1 MNRIVK
7 RGLAGLAAA
16 VLLAG
21 AGACSTIAEPDN
33 MVLMY
38 TGGSVDGSHFKRC
51 IDPSKRGPGVVNDSN
66 FFLPTGERRWAIRP
80 DDEGDTK
87 VPIEAGSKPDAKGNQ
102 GPKVNVYATTRFF
115 LNTNCD
121 GGKDS
126 TVVKWWET
134 LGRRYGADVN
144 PKESSDEQA
153 HDDGFVKML
162 YASIIPIIERA
173 VRDSTPAF
181 TADQIDSNLNS
192 AYDTLEKAIEQRL
205 ATEIQKS
212 GDFFCG
218 PGYDRAVKASCP
230 ALDVDVTDGAYADA
244 GVATARAA
252 VFAAQQRAQAAAI
265 DTQSKLDTANA
276 LKGAG
281 ASGVEVQRLQNQ
293 LAIAQE
299 STKQA
304 QACADNP
311 NCTVIVGAG
320 AGVNVAAG
328 G

>member
-7 RGLAGLAAA
+7 RGLAGVAAA

-33 MVLMY
+33 MVLQY
-38 TGGSVDGSHFKRC
+38 TGGSSDGSHFKRC
-51 IDPSKRGPGVVNDSN
+51 IAPSTKGPGVVNDSN
-66 FFLPTGERRWAIRP
+66 FFLPTGERRWAIRA

-87 VPIEAGSKPDAKGNQ
+87 IPIEAGSKPDKDGNQ
-102 GPKVNVYATTRFF
+102 GPKVYVYATTNFF

-121 GGKDS
+121 GGASS
-126 TVVKWWET
+126 TAVKWWET
-134 LGRRYGADVN
+134 LGRRYGADIN
-144 PKESSDEQA
+144 PDEDADAQA

-181 TADQIDSNLNS
+181 TADQIDSNLDG

-205 ATEIQKS
+205 ATEIAKS
-212 GDFFCG
+212 GNFFCG

-230 ALDVDVTDGAYADA
+230 PLDVDVTDGSYADA
-244 GVATARAA
+244 SVATARAS

-265 DTQSKLDTANA
+265 DTASKLATATA

-293 LAIAQE
+293 LQIAQE

-304 QACADNP
+304 QACAANP
-311 NCTVIVGAG
+311 KCTVIVGSG
-320 AGVNVAAG
+320 AGVNVAAN
-328 G
+328 